1 MNREDILARSRK
13 ENEVFD
19 ERYNLIKIQ
28 GASFSI
34 GVLVFLCIVLTRFA
48 QLDEIGKLAL
58 GLLTHAT
65 CFSTFVFQLVKN
77 RTKTSFLPQHLL

>member
-1 MNREDILARSRK
+1 MNSKDILTRSRK

-34 GVLVFLCIVLTRFA
+34 GVLFFLWIVLTRFA
-48 QLDEIGKLAL
+48 QLDEIGNLAL

-77 RTKTSFLPQHLL
+77 RTKTSFLPQHLF